1 MVSIKEGLL
10 NVFKSWVYETYSVS
24 VIKIKD
30 YILAWETGYYRETDD
45 AGEEGEDWEDVK
57 QGERRV
63 ERWLRARNLLAHT
76 SGN

>member
-76 SGN
+76 PGN